1 LIRSQSRCYT
11 RLGSR
16 TVWCYVDGEQC
27 AVLCI
32 SFLRKQAAGRVADK
46 KEAATCA
53 PDRRSASGY
62 YTGRCALR
70 KAETVEERTEL
81 QKGDALTLATPPAVP
96 ALGGRHSEEAKEDIE
111 MSSAGRAPP
120 RCVWQVSRSCVD
132 GPDATPSNLAWCC
145 VAIYHSALRYQSS
158 QVRKLQ

>member
-1 LIRSQSRCYT
+1 MITWWTQV
-11 RLGSR
+11 G
-16 TVWCYVDGEQC
+16 
-27 AVLCI
+27 
-32 SFLRKQAAGRVADK
+32 GRVANK
-46 KEAATCA
+46 RAAATCA

-62 YTGRCALR
+62 HVGRCALR

-120 RCVWQVSRSCVD
+120 RCVWQVS
-132 GPDATPSNLAWCC
+132 
-145 VAIYHSALRYQSS
+145 
-158 QVRKLQ
+158 